1 MSEDR
6 DMFKL
11 LGQSADADVVDAIE
25 RLVADAPDHQL
36 CRINPLAFAAKNGLD
51 EESVVAAFLHGTRIG
66 MFDIAWNVLCPGAA
80 G

>member
-6 DMFKL
+6 EMFKL

-36 CRINPLAFAAKNGLD
+36 CRINPLAFAARNGLRRG
-51 EESVVAAFLHGTRIG
+51 ERRCRVS
-66 MFDIAWNVLCPGAA
+66 AWQRG
-80 G
+80 